1 LNVAA
6 FDETIVQRTCDFL
19 LSITTPE
26 GGVPFVLPSVRNYP
40 HAPWWNTEDD
50 PPASLNPTATLCGLL
65 HKHQAHHAWLERATA
80 YCWEKIPDILP
91 NDQHEMGC
99 VLTFL
104 RYVPQ
109 RERAEKEMKRLSE
122 HLLSSGLVAEA
133 GATGYVR
140 KALDWAPFRDDPLR
154 VHFSEQKISANL
166 AEIVA
171 GQQEDGGWGIT
182 WSPISPGCEMEWRG
196 WVTVDA
202 LLRLRANGYLAE
214 GS

>member
-1 LNVAA
+1 VAA

-109 RERAEKEMKRLSE
+109 RERAKKEMKRLSE

-133 GATGYVR
+133 GETGYVR
-140 KALDWAPFRDDPLR
+140 KALDWAPFPDDPLR
-154 VHFSEQKISANL
+154 VHFSEQEIRANL

-182 WSPISPGCEMEWRG
+182 WSPISLGCEMEWRG
-196 WVTVDA
+196 WVTVGT
-202 LLRLRANGYLAE
+202 LLTLRANGYLAE
-214 GS
+214 KL